1 MSSRRMQRLNAQ
13 LQREI
18 SELLRRQVRD
28 PRVTAVTVTRVS
40 VTPDLSV
47 ARVFIRT
54 LNGRDGTAEALEG
67 LNAANAFLRR
77 ALSGILT
84 LRRAPELTFMEDRSL
99 EQAMRIEELLTEV
112 RPEGGWVDPVEE
124 EDEEEDDSD
133 ESDSDESDS
142 DESDSDDSDDRDGSD
157 ESDSDDDEADAD
169 DDDDSDIDEGEAD
182 DHASESDTDSGDSSD
197 DDDPET
203 PARA

>member
-1 MSSRRMQRLNAQ
+1 MSSRRVQRLNAQ

-28 PRVTAVTVTRVS
+28 PRVTAVTVTRVG

-54 LNGRDGTAEALEG
+54 LNGRAGTAEALEG

-84 LRRAPELTFMEDRSL
+84 LRRVPELTFMEDRSL
-99 EQAMRIEELLTEV
+99 EQSMRIEELLTEV

-124 EDEEEDDSD
+124 D
-133 ESDSDESDS
+133 
-142 DESDSDDSDDRDGSD
+142 
-157 ESDSDDDEADAD
+157 
-169 DDDDSDIDEGEAD
+169 DEGEGDEDGQDESETSVAGS
-182 DHASESDTDSGDSSD
+182 ASIDENGSD
-197 DDDPET
+197 DLEDDGDVAAAADTEAEDGSAERPEG
-203 PARA
+203 A

>member
-1 MSSRRMQRLNAQ
+1 MSTRRMQRLNAQ

-18 SELLRRQVRD
+18 SDLLRRQVRD
-28 PRVTAVTVTRVS
+28 PRVTAVTVTRVG

-54 LNGRDGTAEALEG
+54 LNGPAGTAEALEG

-84 LRRAPELTFMEDRSL
+84 LRRVPELTFMEDRSL

-112 RPEGGWVDPVEE
+112 RPEGGWVDPVED
-124 EDEEEDDSD
+124 EDADGDGDGDQDGEDGDLDEDGDEDDLSD
-133 ESDSDESDS
+133 ASAEVQQSPV
-142 DESDSDDSDDRDGSD
+142 G
-157 ESDSDDDEADAD
+157 DDEDA
-169 DDDDSDIDEGEAD
+169 SAERPGGE
-182 DHASESDTDSGDSSD
+182 
-197 DDDPET
+197 
-203 PARA
+203 

>member
-28 PRVTAVTVTRVS
+28 PRVTTVTVTRVG
-40 VTPDLSV
+40 VTPDLAV

-54 LNGRDGTAEALEG
+54 LNGRAATAEALEG

-77 ALSGILT
+77 QLSGILT
-84 LRRAPELTFMEDRSL
+84 LRRVPELTFMEDRSL

-112 RPEGGWVDPVEE
+112 RPEGGWVDTVEE
-124 EDEEEDDSD
+124 DSEAD
-133 ESDSDESDS
+133 PDAEAGE
-142 DESDSDDSDDRDGSD
+142 SDDSDDGAPDPDLDSEGDDDAASD
-157 ESDSDDDEADAD
+157 DVDDSDLD
-169 DDDDSDIDEGEAD
+169 DDDAGRHPEG
-182 DHASESDTDSGDSSD
+182 
-197 DDDPET
+197 
-203 PARA
+203 